1 MPGVPQKPRPYRPF
15 SGYIP
20 DGVISKNGLKRGFP
34 YADVQFDPIDNE
46 IDLRWAGG
54 SREDQKFNNYY
65 DYFFSGEDVKVYI
78 DGLFDAEYELDISNL
93 SFSIKQEKQPLFGF
107 WSYNFDAIMYGVRIV
122 AGSIA
127 MYTRHPRRITD
138 LLVQAAKIRSESVGR
153 KLDNSN
159 ASVISVL
166 NAQNESAEDEINI
179 QKYWAR
185 SQLDRVTYDPA
196 NKGRYPSDS
205 NDKHIFSH
213 HPPFNLVIIY
223 GVQENGLVTRSA
235 SQGPNTA
242 NPSPDNYD
250 RILSTD
256 YNTRLTKISNAKNP
270 MKIILQNV
278 QLTDMSTGFETS
290 GAPLQEAY
298 SFIARDMYFTQADG
312 SVNPLQNI
320 VKDPTTSGDSSN
332 QGIPNTQYAPPGSSS
347 TGTGE
352 RSGSPFYAT

>member
-1 MPGVPQKPRPYRPF
+1 MPGVPRKPRPYRPF

-78 DGLFDAEYELDISNL
+78 DGLFDAEYELDISSL

-185 SQLDRVTYDPA
+185 SQLDRITYDPA

-223 GVQENGLVTRSA
+223 GVQENGLVTRST

-256 YNTRLTKISNAKNP
+256 YNTRLTKISNARNP

-320 VKDPTTSGDSSN
+320 IKDPTTSGGGSN
-332 QGIPNTQYAPPGSSS
+332 QDPSNTQYAPPGSTS
-347 TGTGE
+347 TGTAE
-352 RSGSPFYAT
+352 RGVSPFYAT

>member
-1 MPGVPQKPRPYRPF
+1 MPGVPNKPRPYRPF

-20 DGVISKNGLKRGFP
+20 DGVISKNGLRKGFP
-34 YADVQFDPIDNE
+34 FADAQMDPIDKE

-54 SREDQKFNNYY
+54 DREDPKFNNYY

-78 DGLFDAEYELDISNL
+78 DGLFDVEYELDISNL
-93 SFSIKQEKQPLFGF
+93 TFSIKQEKQPLFGF
-107 WSYNFDAIMYGVRIV
+107 WSYNFDAMMYGVRIV
-122 AGSIA
+122 AGSIGI
-127 MYTRHPRRITD
+127 YTRHPRKMTD

-159 ASVISVL
+159 SSVISVL
-166 NAQNESAEDEINI
+166 NSQNESAEDEINI

-185 SQLDRVTYDPA
+185 SQLDRITFDPS
-196 NKGRYPSDS
+196 NQGVYSDS

-223 GVQENGLVTRSA
+223 GVQENGLTTRSSA
-235 SQGPNTA
+235 QSTNTA
-242 NPSPDNYD
+242 NPSLDNYD

-256 YNTRLTKISNAKNP
+256 YNTRLTKISGARNP

-278 QLTDMSTGFETS
+278 QLTDMSTGFDTS

-320 VKDPTTSGDSSN
+320 VKDPTTSGGSSN
-332 QGIPNTQYAPPGSSS
+332 QATPNTQYAPPGSSS
-347 TGTGE
+347 TGTAE